1 MRLVIVFFLF
11 GIFVNTAFAQDSLVH
26 GAVMGKGS
34 GLRISKA
41 EIKNLRTGQKV
52 LSNDLGVFKIPAL
65 VGDTLQVYK
74 ENFMETTAVVQYKI
88 DVIVQLQQSIVLN
101 QVTVKG
107 QTKKQAMEE
116 ALNDYRKKG
125 TFYNGKPPLLSY
137 LFTPLT
143 ALYELFGKTPSQARK
158 FNTYYHNEVE
168 QSEVDRHFN
177 KTLIRQFTA
186 MPEPE
191 LVEFMN
197 TYRPSYEQV
206 SRWNDYDMMS
216 YIKRSLADFKKATK

>member
-1 MRLVIVFFLF
+1 MRIVSVFFLLS
-11 GIFVNTAFAQDSLVH
+11 IFTKMGLAQDSLVH

-34 GLRISKA
+34 GLRISMA

-52 LSNDLGVFKIPAL
+52 LSNDLGVFKIPAI
-65 VGDTLQVYK
+65 VGDTLRVYK
-74 ENFMETTAVVQYKI
+74 DNFLEAKAVVQYRI

-107 QTKKQAMEE
+107 QTKKQEMEDV
-116 ALNDYRKKG
+116 LNDYRKKG

-137 LFTPLT
+137 LFSPVT
-143 ALYELFGKTPSQARK
+143 ALYELVGKTPGQARK
-158 FNTYYHNEVE
+158 FNNYYHNEME
-168 QSEVDRHFN
+168 QSEVDRRFN
-177 KTLIRQFTA
+177 KTLIRQFTT

-197 TYRPSYEQV
+197 AYRPTYEQA

-216 YIKRSLADFKKATK
+216 YIKRSLTSFENRTK